1 MIEVLCKT
9 HKVKLYKKTFES
21 TILKRNQEIVAIQ
34 YAIEVNSLNKKVED
48 LEAIVKFELK

>member
-48 LEAIVKFELK
+48 LEAIVKFVLK